1 MINYLKKYFH
11 ITINIFRKKCL
22 KVCASHAENEKT
34 TKRKPN
40 WTDEDSKTLVM
51 LVVEKSEVLFTK
63 FSTTITSEK
72 KKTVWESITK
82 Q

>member
-1 MINYLKKYFH
+1 MDSS
-11 ITINIFRKKCL
+11 
-22 KVCASHAENEKT
+22 VENEKT
-34 TKRKPN
+34 TKRKP
-40 WTDEDSKTLVM
+40 DEDSKTLVM

>member
-1 MINYLKKYFH
+1 MDSS
-11 ITINIFRKKCL
+11 
-22 KVCASHAENEKT
+22 VENEKT